1 MSALAR
7 FSPSVVWF
15 SLENSA
21 SRTLAAH
28 LLCILHPNALGQ
40 VLVAILFAASDS
52 SAQRFFTWFAE
63 ISEVTLQARFDAAA
77 AGLSARAILFNVC
90 HTLFAD

>member
-1 MSALAR
+1 MQRSAQMLQQQNGTYLSRRLRVRHERREERRGGGEATSKSVFGNHFRRYFFMSALAR

-28 LLCILHPNALGQ
+28 LLCILHPNAL
-40 VLVAILFAASDS
+40 
-52 SAQRFFTWFAE
+52 
-63 ISEVTLQARFDAAA
+63 ARCW
-77 AGLSARAILFNVC
+77 S
-90 HTLFAD
+90 